1 MTVKR
6 LWWLPLALFLS
17 ACQQAPVAPTDF
29 TRAEQIQRWA
39 MSGKLGYR
47 TADDGGSASFDWQQA
62 PRYGEIRFS
71 GPLGF
76 GSAELTWQPGMAR
89 LETSQGEWQARTPGE
104 LAWHLTGFWLP
115 VSALEYWSRG
125 LAWPGAPAQSDQ
137 NENGRL
143 SHLKQLG
150 WELEFDRYQ
159 SVGRVALPHRI
170 KARQGADSFTLLI
183 REWQPLPT
191 QP

>member
-1 MTVKR
+1 LSNASR
-6 LWWLPLALFLS
+6 FWWLPLALLLS

-29 TRAEQIQRWA
+29 TRA
-39 MSGKLGYR
+39 
-47 TADDGGSASFDWQQA
+47 D
-62 PRYGEIRFS
+62 RFS

-125 LAWPGAPAQSDQ
+125 LVWPGAPAQSE
-137 NENGRL
+137 ENDDGRL
-143 SHLKQLG
+143 SQLSQLG
-150 WELEFDRYQ
+150 WDLEFDRYET
-159 SVGRVALPHRI
+159 VGRVALPHRI

-183 REWQPLPT
+183 REWQPLPS

>member
-1 MTVKR
+1 M
-6 LWWLPLALFLS
+6 
-17 ACQQAPVAPTDF
+17 APTDF
-29 TRAEQIQRWA
+29 TRADQIQRWE

-125 LAWPGAPAQSDQ
+125 LVWPGAPAQSE
-137 NENGRL
+137 ENDDGRL
-143 SHLKQLG
+143 SQLSQLG
-150 WELEFDRYQ
+150 WDLEFDRYQ
-159 SVGRVALPHRI
+159 TVGRVALPHRI

-183 REWQPLPT
+183 REWQPLPS

>member
-1 MTVKR
+1 MSNASR
-6 LWWLPLALFLS
+6 FWWLPLALLLS

-29 TRAEQIQRWA
+29 TRADQIQRWE

-115 VSALEYWSRG
+115 VSALEY
-125 LAWPGAPAQSDQ
+125 
-137 NENGRL
+137 
-143 SHLKQLG
+143 
-150 WELEFDRYQ
+150 
-159 SVGRVALPHRI
+159 
-170 KARQGADSFTLLI
+170 
-183 REWQPLPT
+183 
-191 QP
+191 